1 NMDVSM
7 ESPIRSCTSN
17 LAEIIE
23 KDMSD
28 ITLRGDFSQP
38 CILPFINGKHPD
50 LKSISIHTVNL
61 LLNRQE
67 LPNFTIIDCRYP
79 YEFEAGHIKNAI
91 NLFHKGAVE
100 EYFFK
105 SVAIASQREEN
116 KLLIFYCEFS
126 SERAPNMMRFIRNL
140 DRYLNEGSYPSVYY
154 PELYLIEGGYKSFF
168 SDYKYLCEPQ
178 HYKPMLDKNHS
189 ESLNFYRAVSKS
201 WSIKWKKGKRYLM
214 ADSNSQRTLFTSV

>member
-1 NMDVSM
+1 MDYPGKNKENQLPTKNMKITDCFRVKKCLFDSSKPEFASPTNELVLAHDSSDADSPSDSPYSLFNICKKRSLKTDCLKSLNRSNKSSDETPHKRSNVIKQLSHNMDVSM

-79 YEFEAGHIKNAI
+79 YEFEAGHIK
-91 NLFHKGAVE
+91 
-100 EYFFK
+100 
-105 SVAIASQREEN
+105 
-116 KLLIFYCEFS
+116 
-126 SERAPNMMRFIRNL
+126 
-140 DRYLNEGSYPSVYY
+140 
-154 PELYLIEGGYKSFF
+154 
-168 SDYKYLCEPQ
+168 
-178 HYKPMLDKNHS
+178 
-189 ESLNFYRAVSKS
+189 
-201 WSIKWKKGKRYLM
+201 
-214 ADSNSQRTLFTSV
+214 